1 MPENKITKVRL
12 SNGQIY
18 SFFDKGA
25 LRLNDEGVLVTGDT
39 VVDNIIISG
48 GLKITH
54 IDDVPVD
61 KYDYIV
67 VQDRAGKL
75 DRRPKST
82 FLNDDLGAGAEV
94 QNKVLEIKL

>member
-1 MPENKITKVRL
+1 MPEIKITKVRL

-25 LRLNDEGVLVTGDT
+25 LRLNADGVLVTGDT
-39 VVDNIIISG
+39 VVDNVIING
-48 GLKITH
+48 GLEITH
-54 IDDVPVD
+54 IDDIPVN

-75 DRRPKST
+75 ARRPKAT
-82 FLNDDLGAGAEV
+82 FLNDDLGASAEV
-94 QNKVLEIKL
+94 QNKILEIKL

>member
-1 MPENKITKVRL
+1 MAENKITKVKL
-12 SNGQIY
+12 SDGQIY

-25 LRLNDEGVLVTGDT
+25 LRLNNDCILVTGDE
-39 VVDNIIISG
+39 VVDRVIIDG
-48 GLKITH
+48 KLTITH

-67 VQDRAGKL
+67 VQDRAGQL
-75 DRRPKST
+75 ARRPKAT

>member
-1 MPENKITKVRL
+1 MPDNKITKVRL

-25 LRLNDEGVLVTGDT
+25 LRLNNEGVLVTGDT
-39 VVDNIIISG
+39 VVDKVIIEG
-48 GLKITH
+48 GLEITH

-75 DRRPKST
+75 ARRPKAT
-82 FLNDDLGAGAEV
+82 FLNDDLGAGADVTNEV
-94 QNKVLEIKL
+94 LKIKL